1 LSTGPNMIPADTIY
15 ALSSG
20 QGRAGVAVIRISGAQ
35 TPSVLETM
43 CGGCPLPRTARLKSI
58 VHPHSGDL
66 LDQALV
72 LWFPAP
78 GSFTGEDVAE
88 LHIHGGPAVIDGVMQ
103 GLGCVA
109 HVRMAQAGE
118 FTRRAFYNGKL
129 DLTGVEAIAD
139 LIAAETVAQKKQ
151 ALNQMRGGL
160 SDLLDNWRHR
170 LIKILAYL
178 EAGIDFSDEEDV
190 GVDVNQ
196 HMFENIVDL
205 KNDMVRHLNDGQSG
219 ERLRNGLQVVIA
231 GPPNAGKSSLLNA
244 LAKRDVAIVSERAGT
259 TRDIIDVHLDLE
271 GFPVTLSDTAGIR
284 DSGDAIEKE
293 GVCRA
298 RNRLKSADI
307 ILWTTDA
314 GMPEAAY
321 EYELDSDQF
330 LIRLRNKHDIDSA
343 RIIPIENTSTAVLNI
358 STKTGAGLDELLQQ
372 ITGITMDLQSCNE
385 NAVITRAR
393 HREALAQAVVAL
405 SKTLDKPQQPDE
417 LIAENLRICAREL
430 GRVTGRVDVED
441 LLDVIFN
448 DFCVGK

>member
-1 LSTGPNMIPADTIY
+1 MIPAETIY

-20 QGRAGVAVIRISGAQ
+20 QGRAGVAVIRISGGQA
-35 TPSVLETM
+35 SIVLEAM
-43 CGGCPLPRTARLKSI
+43 CGCLKSI
-58 VHPHSGDL
+58 VHPDSGDL

-78 GSFTGEDVAE
+78 GSFTGEDVVE
-88 LHIHGGPAVIDGVMQ
+88 LHIHGGPAVIDGVMEA
-103 GLGCVA
+103 LGCVA
-109 HVRMAQAGE
+109 HMRMAQAGE
-118 FTRRAFYNGKL
+118 FTRRAFYNGKV

-139 LIAAETVAQKKQ
+139 LVAAETAAQKKQ
-151 ALNQMRGGL
+151 ALAQMRGGL
-160 SDLLDNWRHR
+160 SELLDNWRHR

-190 GVDVNQ
+190 GADVNQ
-196 HMFENIVDL
+196 HMLENILDL
-205 KNDMVRHLNDGQSG
+205 KNDMIAHLNDGKSG

-231 GPPNAGKSSLLNA
+231 GPPNAGKSSVLNA
-244 LAKRDVAIVSERAGT
+244 LARRDVAIVSQQAGT

-284 DSGDAIEKE
+284 DSSDDIEKE
-293 GVCRA
+293 GVYRA
-298 RNRLKSADI
+298 RKRLQSADI

-314 GMPEAAY
+314 SLPEAAY
-321 EYELDSDQF
+321 DFELDSDQV

-343 RIIPIENTSTAVLNI
+343 RIIPIESTSDAVINI
-358 STKTGAGLDELLQQ
+358 SAKTGTGLDRLLHH
-372 ITGITMDLQSCNE
+372 ITGIAVNLQSCGE
-385 NAVITRAR
+385 AAVITRAR
-393 HREALAQAVVAL
+393 HRDALARAAAAL
-405 SKTLDKPQQPDE
+405 FKILDTPRLPDE